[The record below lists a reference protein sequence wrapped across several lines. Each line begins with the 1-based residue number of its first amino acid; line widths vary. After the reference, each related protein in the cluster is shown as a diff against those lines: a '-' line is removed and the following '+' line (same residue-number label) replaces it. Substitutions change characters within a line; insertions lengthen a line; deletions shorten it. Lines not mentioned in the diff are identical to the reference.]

1 LARLFNSAIG
11 ATRMTT
17 PNSELR
23 AETRDAIVRVLAK
36 RQARQLSND
45 SGHGYMHTKE
55 LGAAVGLSK
64 SEARPVLEEM
74 AQAGLIRKSQCS
86 NSLSWRSI
94 NPLPWEPGGEA
105 YKEHERRRIAA
116 TQPKT
121 LIVQAYWSE
130 GYGRTASRDIEAY
143 PTALRADAE
152 ARVRSENWQADYW
165 RKDRRSMG
173 DLHARVPSYRLVQ
186 IVEQS
191 Q

>member
-1 LARLFNSAIG
+1 
-11 ATRMTT
+11 MTT

-74 AQAGLIRKSQCS
+74 AQAGLIRKEQFT

-94 NPLPWEPGGEA
+94 NPLPWEPGGTTYNEQ
-105 YKEHERRRIAA
+105 ERRRIAWA
-116 TQPKT
+116 QPLT
-121 LIVQAYWSE
+121 LIVQSYRPDGSC
-130 GYGRTASRDIEAY
+130 RDVKSY
-143 PTALRADAE
+143 PEALRSEAE
-152 ARVRSENWQADYW
+152 AHVRLENASSKYRNQNARD
-165 RKDRRSMG
+165 MG
-173 DLHARVPSYRLVQ
+173 DLSPLYPSYRLVSLLP
-186 IVEQS
+186 EQS
-191 Q
+191 A